1 VSTQYS
7 EQASRPGSPR
17 ASKLHAALPWLRN
30 LAVVAAL
37 VLAGLAGYDRRREL
51 AEAGHLLGRIN
62 TAWLVVAIGSQIAAM
77 IAFAGL
83 QRWLLRAGGVNVRLS
98 RMVEI
103 TLAANALGTS
113 LPGGAAWSAAWAFG
127 QLRRRG
133 ADRVLTVWV
142 LLVAGAL
149 ASFAL
154 FVLVAVGS
162 WISAG
167 AGPAARLWPFTTALA
182 AIPVTAG
189 LVWYAGHRSPA
200 TRRALGRA
208 WGTIEANV
216 PGAPRLGHA
225 VAGLMRR
232 LATVQPGPLGW
243 VEAFGLA
250 LANWVFD
257 ALCLAASLLALHIR
271 VPWADM
277 VFIYALTQVA
287 ASLPITPG
295 GVAVVEGSLTVLLT
309 AYGVPV
315 TQALAGALLYRIINF
330 WALALIGWIVWLSL
344 ELAIRGGMHS
354 GPHPWSTHTHGPQEG
369 LDTTRLPDRVL
380 GSAPCAGCGDEATR
394 AGAGAGRT
402 GG

>member
-1 VSTQYS
+1 M
-7 EQASRPGSPR
+7 
-17 ASKLHAALPWLRN
+17 LPWLRS

-37 VLAGLAGYDRRREL
+37 VLAGLAGYQRRREL
-51 AEAGHLLGRIN
+51 GEAGHLLGQV
-62 TAWLVVAIGSQIAAM
+62 TVAWLVVAIAFQIAAM
-77 IAFAGL
+77 IVFAGL

-98 RMVEI
+98 QMVEI

-154 FVLVAVGS
+154 FVMLAVGS
-162 WISAG
+162 WIAAG
-167 AGPAARLWPFTTALA
+167 AGPAARLWPFTGALA

-189 LVWYAGHRSPA
+189 LAWYSGRRSPA
-200 TRRALGRA
+200 VRRALARA

-225 VAGLMRR
+225 AAGLMRR
-232 LATVQPGPLGW
+232 LATVQPGPIGW

-257 ALCLAASLLALHIR
+257 ALCLAACLLALHIR
-271 VPWADM
+271 IPWADI

-295 GVAVVEGSLTVLLT
+295 GVAVVEGSLTLLLA
-309 AYGVPV
+309 AYGVPT
-315 TQALAGALLYRIINF
+315 TQALAGALLYRIISF
-330 WALALIGWIVWLSL
+330 WALASIGWITWLGL
-344 ELAIRGGMHS
+344 ELAIRGGMRA
-354 GPHPWSTHTHGPQEG
+354 GPHPWATHAHGRREG
-369 LDTTRLPDRVL
+369 QDTARFPDRVL
-380 GSAPCAGCGDEATR
+380 GPAPCTGCGDEATP
-394 AGAGAGRT
+394 AGAGAGRS

>member
-1 VSTQYS
+1 VTTRNR
-7 EQASRPGSPR
+7 EEARPPGSHR
-17 ASKLHAALPWLRN
+17 ARGLRAALPWLRS

-37 VLAGLAGYDRRREL
+37 VLAGLAGYERRHEL
-51 AEAGHLLGRIN
+51 AEAWQLLGRVQVL
-62 TAWLVVAIGSQIAAM
+62 WLAVAVGSQIAAM

-83 QRWLLRAGGVNVRLS
+83 QRWLLRAGGVNVGLPQ
-98 RMVEI
+98 MVEI

-154 FVLVAVGS
+154 FVMLAIGS
-162 WISAG
+162 WVAAG
-167 AGPAARLWPFTTALA
+167 AGPAASLWPFTAALA
-182 AIPVTAG
+182 AIPATAG
-189 LVWYAGHRSPA
+189 VLWYAGRRAPA
-200 TRRALGRA
+200 VRRALGRA
-208 WGTIEANV
+208 WGAVEAGV
-216 PGAPRLGHA
+216 PGAPRLGRL

-257 ALCLAASLLALHIR
+257 ALCLTASLLALHVH

-277 VFIYALTQVA
+277 LFIYALTQVA

-295 GVAVVEGSLTVLLT
+295 GLAVVEGSLTVLLV
-309 AYGVPV
+309 AYGVP
-315 TQALAGALLYRIINF
+315 TAQALAGALLYRIINF
-330 WALALIGWIVWLSL
+330 WALALIGWIAWLSL
-344 ELAIRGGMHS
+344 EVAIRGGLRT
-354 GPHPWSTHTHGPQEG
+354 GPHPWATHVHGPKKGQ
-369 LDTTRLPDRVL
+369 DTTRLPDRVL
-380 GSAPCAGCGDEATR
+380 GPAPCMGCGDNATPADAR
-394 AGAGAGRT
+394 AGP
-402 GG
+402 